1 MVKRVLLADVGEEAR
16 SWLATCLEKETDIQ
30 VVGQTGDG
38 AQLVQ
43 MDELLRVKVPK
54 PPMDSDLYISR
65 SRKRLKDLT
74 PEDCADAEYFDYR
87 GKRIWNGF

>member
-1 MVKRVLLADVGEEAR
+1 
-16 SWLATCLEKETDIQ
+16 
-30 VVGQTGDG
+30 
-38 AQLVQ
+38 
-43 MDELLRVKVPK
+43 MDELLRGKVPK

-87 GKRIWNGF
+87 GEQIWNGF